1 MNLKH
6 NNKKMTRILSFDP
19 GGTTG
24 WALIEY
30 DENQSTLLDYGQIT
44 GGYKGFKEFY
54 LNSRGI
60 ADIIVC
66 ESFSLRLGHQ
76 SVNLEP
82 CYVIGVLYA
91 LADRPV
97 IFYPPSYKVFCDNDA
112 LKRLGFYI
120 KGKQHARDA
129 IRHAVAFLR
138 VEINHIPTMKKGWPD
153 E

>member
-1 MNLKH
+1 MIK
-6 NNKKMTRILSFDP
+6 ILSFDP

-24 WALIEY
+24 WALIGYNEK
-30 DENQSTLLDYGQIT
+30 ESRLLDYGQIT

-54 LNSRGI
+54 LNSSI
-60 ADIIVC
+60 EPDVIVC
-66 ESFSLRLGHQ
+66 ESFSLRPGMP

-91 LADRPV
+91 LADREL
-97 IFYPPSYKVFCDNDA
+97 ILYPPSYKVFCDNDA

-120 KGKQHARDA
+120 RGQQHARDA
-129 IRHAVAFLR
+129 IRHAVAYLR
-138 VEINHIPTMKKGWPD
+138 VKENHIPTMKAGWPD